1 MVKCDYILILYLCSN
16 HSQQHVQQCHVT
28 RPTAQKQFQFQLLST
43 FFLNCVHYFVLLD
56 YDYNEMASLAT
67 SSESKTPT
75 SIFNQ
80 EESEA
85 ILQLRAILTPDYK
98 DDEWFSTYLDDTTL

>member
-1 MVKCDYILILYLCSN
+1 MSRYMSNSTKTVSISNILPNFFAIKL
-16 HSQQHVQQCHVT
+16 VQ
-28 RPTAQKQFQFQLLST
+28 
-43 FFLNCVHYFVLLD
+43 YLD

-67 SSESKTPT
+67 SSESKTPD

>member
-1 MVKCDYILILYLCSN
+1 MSRYTSN
-16 HSQQHVQQCHVT
+16 STKTVSISGVLRQIFFRT
-28 RPTAQKQFQFQLLST
+28 RPFYL
-43 FFLNCVHYFVLLD
+43 VLLD

-67 SSESKTPT
+67 SSESKTPD